1 MTPELTIGT
10 VTLKKTAALAPMAG
24 TADGAMREICRAFG
38 ACYTVGEMVSGK
50 GLTYGSKKSAELLEL
65 SEAQRP
71 AAVQLFGR
79 EPDVMARAAE
89 LSLAH
94 RPDIID
100 INMGCPAHKIAGNGG
115 GSALM
120 LEPELAARVIRA
132 VVSAVD
138 IPVTVKFR
146 KGWDDAHVN
155 AVEFARMC
163 EESGA
168 AAVTVHGRT
177 RVQMYAPPVDIDII
191 AAVKRA
197 VHIPVIANGD
207 VTDGPSAAEM
217 YRRTGADL
225 IMVGRGALGNPW
237 VFRQIEAYLATGQ
250 ILPPPA
256 LEERLTVMLR
266 QMRLAC
272 ALKGEGTAMREA
284 RKHTAWYLTG
294 VRGAAAFR
302 RQAGGLCTFS
312 DLERLAEEVR
322 KAAQN
327 PPEAGMG

>member
-1 MTPELTIGT
+1 MIPTLKIGT
-10 VTLKKTAALAPMAG
+10 VTIKRTAALAPMAG
-24 TADGAMREICRAFG
+24 TADGAMRELCREFG

-71 AAVQLFGR
+71 AAVQLFGC
-79 EPDVMARAAE
+79 EPDTMARAAE
-89 LSLAH
+89 LAMAY

-100 INMGCPAHKIAGNGG
+100 INMGCPAPKIAGNGG

-120 LEPELAARVIRA
+120 RDPELAARVIRA
-132 VVSAVD
+132 VVSASGV
-138 IPVTVKFR
+138 PVTVKFR
-146 KGWDDAHVN
+146 KGWDEESVN

-177 RVQMYAPPVDIDII
+177 RKQMYAPPVDLTVI

-197 VHIPVIANGD
+197 VRIPVLANGD
-207 VTDGPSAAEM
+207 ITDGPSAAEM

-225 IMVGRGALGNPW
+225 VMVGRGALGNPW
-237 VFRQIEAYLATGQ
+237 VFRQIEAFLDTGEL
-250 ILPPPA
+250 LPPPP
-256 LEERLTVMLR
+256 LEERLAVMLR
-266 QMRLAC
+266 QASLAC
-272 ALKGEGTAMREA
+272 RYKGEYTAMREA
-284 RKHTAWYLTG
+284 RKHAAWYLTG

-302 RQAGGLCTFS
+302 RKAGSLETYA
-312 DLERLAEEVR
+312 DLQRLAEE
-322 KAAQN
+322 AARGAVL
-327 PPEAGMG
+327 PL